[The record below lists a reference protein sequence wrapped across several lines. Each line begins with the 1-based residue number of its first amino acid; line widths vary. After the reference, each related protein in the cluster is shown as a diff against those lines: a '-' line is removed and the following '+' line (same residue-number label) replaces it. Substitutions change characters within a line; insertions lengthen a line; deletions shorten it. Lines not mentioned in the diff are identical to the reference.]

1 MYVKN
6 SCRMDIYFLRKTP
19 FSAHHF
25 LNLFSKRPREKR
37 EKKEKKEEK
46 RKKKEKRERK
56 RGEKKRKRE
65 RETFSAIYVKNSCIM
80 NLYFCAKHNFQQST

>member
-37 EKKEKKEEK
+37 EKKEEKKKKKERKRKKGREKEEK
-46 RKKKEKRERK
+46 RK
-56 RGEKKRKRE
+56 GRE

-80 NLYFCAKHNFQQST
+80 DLYFCAKHNFQQST